1 MYSPGAQYNARI
13 YHQRCLRCNNLG
25 KPRLDD
31 SYAERVTYRLKKWCG
46 MEMNRPFYSGQVKTL
61 IRIIYVRD
69 ARMIIA
75 VNCDRDGLT
84 NETSQLFTFNKKLI
98 SNCYSV
104 IYTISFRHPFIVSIG
119 VLALDLLALL
129 AISIQKI

>member
-1 MYSPGAQYNARI
+1 
-13 YHQRCLRCNNLG
+13 
-25 KPRLDD
+25 
-31 SYAERVTYRLKKWCG
+31 
-46 MEMNRPFYSGQVKTL
+46 VKTL
-61 IRIIYVRD
+61 IRVIYVRD

-84 NETSQLFTFNKKLI
+84 NEASQLFTFNKRLI

-104 IYTISFRHPFIVSIG
+104 AYTISCRHSFIVSTD

-129 AISIQKI
+129 ATSIQKI